1 LKNTQYYLA
10 ALTAYAIWGFFSLIL
25 RPIHA
30 YPSLDILFYRVFLCA
45 VLMLLI
51 VLFFKRKQFKDN
63 IVLFKA
69 LPVQG
74 KRRAALFNIGGGALL
89 TANWFSFIYVMNHI
103 SVKATS
109 LAYLVCPILT
119 TLLAYFL
126 LKEKLNKLQ
135 WLAVAL
141 SVAGCLLLSYTRLID
156 MAFSLIIGF
165 TYALYLVA
173 QKVNAGF
180 DKFIILTFQIVVSAL
195 LLLPF
200 YPAYSSPLPAAFSFY
215 GYVAII
221 AVAFTIIPSLLNL
234 YALKGI
240 DTSTAGMLI
249 NVNPLIAFVL
259 ATVVFMEPMDTMQII
274 AYSIIFIAVVVFNAR
289 FIFSR
294 RKV

>member
-1 LKNTQYYLA
+1 MKNTQYYLA

-45 VLMLLI
+45 VLMLFI
-51 VLFFKRKQFKDN
+51 VLFFKRTQLKSN
-63 IVLFKA
+63 IALFKA
-69 LPVQG
+69 LPAGG
-74 KRRAALFNIGGGALL
+74 KRKAALFNIGGGALL

-141 SVAGCLLLSYTRLID
+141 SVAGCLLLSYARLMD

-180 DKFIILTFQIVVSAL
+180 DKFIILTFQIVVSAI

-200 YPAYSSPLPAAFSFY
+200 YPAYSSPLPESFSFY

-259 ATVVFMEPMDTMQII
+259 ATVVFMEPMDTMQIV
-274 AYSIIFIAVVVFNAR
+274 AYSTIFIAVVVFNAR
-289 FIFSR
+289 FIFN
-294 RKV
+294 RKRT